1 MTRSSSAAMEM
12 SRARSLPVGMPET
25 SWRNRLRRPCF
36 SRVVSAV
43 KSRFSRPIAVAS
55 DGDCIHLRESDDPT
69 TVVTTTRA
77 KLHAWING
85 AKAGEFDHFIA

>member
-12 SRARSLPVGMPET
+12 SRARSLPVGMPER

-36 SRVVSAV
+36 SAV

-69 TVVTTTRA
+69 TVVSTTRA